1 MRGAG
6 QTANSRPIS
15 AAVTGAK
22 SRAECFPQRFIG
34 PGRVYTERAPHT
46 ELPSGAQFMTEM
58 VSSHPA
64 LTLMLTVVLALFGG
78 IATAAGI
85 VAYLDRG
92 N

>member
-1 MRGAG
+1 
-6 QTANSRPIS
+6 
-15 AAVTGAK
+15 
-22 SRAECFPQRFIG
+22 
-34 PGRVYTERAPHT
+34 
-46 ELPSGAQFMTEM
+46 MTEM